1 MPGACFRLHFPGKKG
16 IILCI
21 GGEWASPQKKE
32 HTQMKKLMIVAGLA
46 ALASGCVCVGPS
58 NAKSLLTLDVQ
69 SPDMSF
75 VDNSVKPVKKGVATA
90 TGTLVFVE
98 GDASLKAAMEN
109 GGITKVHHVDY
120 KVKNILGI
128 IGSTTTIVWGE

>member
-1 MPGACFRLHFPGKKG
+1 
-16 IILCI
+16 
-21 GGEWASPQKKE
+21 
-32 HTQMKKLMIVAGLA
+32 MKKLLFVAAIA
-46 ALASGCVCVGPS
+46 AVASGCVMTGPS
-58 NAKSLLTLDVQ
+58 NASAPIMLDVQ

-75 VDNSVKPVKKGVATA
+75 VDNDVKPAKMGVATA
-90 TGTLVFVE
+90 EGIVCFTQ
-98 GDASLKAAMEN
+98 GDASLKAAMNN